1 MDRLQDNWKKYPL
14 LVIGQPGIS
23 VPGAEEL
30 SLSAIGQSG
39 APHINN
45 FYILLSTPSAELTS
59 ALKLLSASGFPREQL
74 VACLSNGPALP
85 LEFLPWAGTL
95 EMIDGE
101 TPDEIRSRLLA
112 RLEAQR
118 QKKLNIALQEAQ
130 ERGIT
135 RNYPDAELGQ
145 LLDGTRIA
153 HALACAYS
161 LPPLSHSAALRSCLD
176 RPSAPIAAWGPESSH
191 ERVIVDCAFLFLD
204 CQSRGVN
211 FREQLK
217 ERSAG
222 LSFRARSE
230 LLHHIESGLG
240 FLLGGKSNAA

>member
-23 VPGAEEL
+23 VPGSAEL
-30 SLSAIGQSG
+30 SLSEIATPG
-39 APHINN
+39 APDINKH
-45 FYILLSTPSAELTS
+45 YILLALPSGELPA
-59 ALKLLSASGFPREQL
+59 ALNLLSASGFPREQL
-74 VACLSNGPALP
+74 VALLSGGLALP
-85 LEFLPWAGTL
+85 PEFLPWAGTL
-95 EMIDGE
+95 ELADGE
-101 TPDEIRSRLLA
+101 TPDEIRSRLLG
-112 RLEAQR
+112 RLETQR
-118 QKKLNIALQEAQ
+118 QKKLNFAFHEAQ

-135 RNYPDAELGQ
+135 RSFSEAELAK

-161 LPPLSHSAALRSCLD
+161 LPPHLHSAALRSCLE
-176 RPSAPIAAWGPESSH
+176 RPSAPFGAWGPESSH

-204 CQSRGVN
+204 CQSRGIN

-222 LSFRARSE
+222 LSFRLRSE